1 MGTRRARYLQS
12 AATEFAAKDTRT
24 TEPLPELFKHRGRGT
39 EIDI

>member
-1 MGTRRARYLQS
+1 MQTHNIEHNIIAD
-12 AATEFAAKDTRT
+12 FAARDTRT